1 MKILITS
8 DIHNDIK
15 SLEKVLK
22 EHPDIDFHLDA
33 GDSNLSLDELEKRRI
48 ISVKGNTDFFSK
60 LPVERVLEFEG
71 KKILLVHGHSL
82 KVKRGKNLLYSVAN
96 SLKVDYCVFGHTH
109 KQEIEDIRG
118 IIFVNPGSLLDGRYA
133 IYENDKF
140 KLYELKR

>member
-33 GDSNLSLDELEKRRI
+33 GDSNLSLGELEKRRI

-71 KKILLVHGHSL
+71 K
-82 KVKRGKNLLYSVAN
+82 R
-96 SLKVDYCVFGHTH
+96 YC
-109 KQEIEDIRG
+109 
-118 IIFVNPGSLLDGRYA
+118 
-133 IYENDKF
+133 
-140 KLYELKR
+140 

>member
-48 ISVKGNTDFFSK
+48 ISV
-60 LPVERVLEFEG
+60 ERVLEFEG

-96 SLKVDYCVFGHTH
+96 SFKVDYCVFGHTH